1 MPTACC
7 EPRCVDLSLSP
18 FSQLLYLAWA
28 SGAIHTDDT
37 TQKII
42 HYIAERIEAPP
53 PPPAAPPV
61 ASGED
66 GDKDAAGAGAQAEA
80 GASAAVEGDHLR
92 PEEYLE
98 LYCQGM
104 RVDPDMTLAT
114 LRVHIW

>member
-1 MPTACC
+1 MLTLMGMA
-7 EPRCVDLSLSP
+7 
-18 FSQLLYLAWA
+18 
-28 SGAIHTDDT
+28 
-37 TQKII
+37 QKII

-53 PPPAAPPV
+53 AAPPQ
-61 ASGED
+61 AAGEEA
-66 GDKDAAGAGAQAEA
+66 DKDAAAAQSESE
-80 GASAAVEGDHLR
+80 ASAPPATVEGEHLR